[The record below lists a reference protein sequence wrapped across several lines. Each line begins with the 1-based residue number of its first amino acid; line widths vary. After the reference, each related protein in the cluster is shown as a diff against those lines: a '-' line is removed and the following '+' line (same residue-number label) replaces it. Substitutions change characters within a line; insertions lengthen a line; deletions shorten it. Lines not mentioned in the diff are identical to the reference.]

1 MSKTWAIVLSIIGGI
16 FLLAIIAVGGAVYW
30 FYQNKDRLIRAA
42 ENIGKEAKEFGANT
56 NNEGCLK
63 EALSRH
69 KRDKSIT
76 GRISTSAFLTV
87 CLQESA
93 PSPGFCDGAPASG
106 EIMKSANWRLKKC
119 AEAGLQDDQGCQQI
133 FSAVQSYCHRS
144 KNTPEK

>member
-1 MSKTWAIVLSIIGGI
+1 MSKVWVIVLSIIGGL
-16 FLLAIIAVGGAVYW
+16 FLLAVIAIGGIVYW
-30 FYQNKDRLIRAA
+30 VSQNKDRWIRAA
-42 ENIGKEAKEFGANT
+42 ENIGKEAKEFGAKT
-56 NNEGCLK
+56 DNEGCLK

-69 KRDKSIT
+69 KSDKSIT

-93 PSPGFCDGAPASG
+93 PSPGFCEGAPANG

-133 FSAVQSYCHRS
+133 FGAVQGYCHRS
-144 KNTPEK
+144 KYTPEK